1 MKRTAI
7 ISAVLAIMA
16 CFPSYAEN
24 VSFGT
29 EDAAQSDTLKVKK
42 KKSRKPNR
50 FPGQKVILVD
60 FW

>member
-29 EDAAQSDTLKVKK
+29 EDAAQRDTLKVKK
-42 KKSRKPNR
+42 KKSRKPVVFR
-50 FPGQKVILVD
+50 
-60 FW
+60 

>member
-42 KKSRKPNR
+42 KN
-50 FPGQKVILVD
+50 PGNLSYTMSTAT
-60 FW
+60 